1 MWLEKGRFGYS
12 PETGGGGIF
21 ADNHIEK
28 LKKFK
33 TVSYFCYL

>member
-12 PETGGGGIF
+12 PETGGGIF

-28 LKKFK
+28 LKKIQNSFLEA
-33 TVSYFCYL
+33 V